1 MEMVEA
7 CLTVISKID
16 VLEDPG
22 LKMTAL
28 YDIFAKRWVIVDLLK
43 TVDRI
48 NLGISQL
55 LIILELLVSMN

>member
-22 LKMTAL
+22 LKTSSL
-28 YDIFAKRWVIVDLLK
+28 RD
-43 TVDRI
+43 
-48 NLGISQL
+48 GS
-55 LIILELLVSMN
+55 